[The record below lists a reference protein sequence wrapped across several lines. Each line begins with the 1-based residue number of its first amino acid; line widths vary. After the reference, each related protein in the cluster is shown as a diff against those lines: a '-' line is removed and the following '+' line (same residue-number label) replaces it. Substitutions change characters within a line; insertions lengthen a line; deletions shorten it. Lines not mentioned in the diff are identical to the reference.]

1 MITMHRRLERC
12 RSRLRE
18 RQALTVTELLL
29 VVALIGILSAVSI
42 SNSLELWRRERLN
55 GVALELEGWLE
66 GISRMPE
73 RNGTSCEVTISSG
86 TLAGGQTLATVS
98 PTSCA
103 ANATLVVPVIL
114 RSDNLSVG
122 ASATSWSFT
131 PRMAIDSSSD
141 VHIRLAF
148 SGSAPVRCVRVSATL
163 GLLRI
168 GRNDSS
174 SSTAVDCPSTQFDRI

>member
-1 MITMHRRLERC
+1 MIAMRRRFDGIRADHRDI
-12 RSRLRE
+12 
-18 RQALTVTELLL
+18 QALTVMELL
-29 VVALIGILSAVSI
+29 VVVAVIGILSAVSI

-55 GVALELEGWLE
+55 SVALELEGWLE

-73 RNGTSCEVTISSG
+73 RNGTSCKVTLSSG
-86 TLAGGQTLATVS
+86 TLAGGETLATVS

-103 ANATLVVPVIL
+103 ADSTFVVPVIL
-114 RSDNLSVG
+114 RNDSLSVG

-141 VHIRLAF
+141 VQIRLAF
-148 SGSAPVRCVRVSATL
+148 SGSAPVRCVRVSGTL

-174 SSTAVDCPSTQFDRI
+174 SNTAADCPSTQFDRI